1 MPWPALA
8 AIALALVG
16 HPVDVRCATVYDWPD
31 TRAAALGSTTR
42 AYTWFD
48 RDHRPTYTLYGP
60 ETCGYMVLL
69 VADPN
74 DRLGSKLNGIGTRAR
89 EGQAALTFVHEL
101 QHQALSSQDEG
112 AVECAAIRALPAV
125 LASIGV
131 RKPGPLLAA
140 ARALHFAKPPAYRT
154 VC

>member
-1 MPWPALA
+1 MFPAVLAVALA
-8 AIALALVG
+8 IVG

-31 TRAAALGSTTR
+31 ARAAQLGPATR

-48 RDHRPTYTLYGP
+48 AGRRPVYTLYGP
-60 ETCGYMVLL
+60 ETCGYMTLL

-74 DRLGSKLNGIGTRAR
+74 DRIGSRLNGVGTRAR

-101 QHQALSSQDEG
+101 EHQKLATLDEG
-112 AVECAAIRALPAV
+112 VVECAAVNALPSVFA
-125 LASIGV
+125 LLGV

-140 ARALHFAKPPAYRT
+140 ARALHFSKPAAYRT

>member
-1 MPWPALA
+1 MFLAVLA
-8 AIALALVG
+8 AAVAIVG

-31 TRAAALGSTTR
+31 RTAATLGAATR
-42 AYTWFD
+42 AYTRFSAGK
-48 RDHRPTYTLYGP
+48 PMFSLYGP
-60 ETCGYMVLL
+60 ETCGYMALL

-74 DRLGSKLNGIGTRAR
+74 DRVGTRLNGPGTRAR

-101 QHQALSSQDEG
+101 EHQKLATLDEG
-112 AVECAAIRALPAV
+112 VVECAAVNALAAV
-125 LASIGV
+125 FASIGV

-140 ARALHFAKPPAYRT
+140 ARALHSSKPAAYRT